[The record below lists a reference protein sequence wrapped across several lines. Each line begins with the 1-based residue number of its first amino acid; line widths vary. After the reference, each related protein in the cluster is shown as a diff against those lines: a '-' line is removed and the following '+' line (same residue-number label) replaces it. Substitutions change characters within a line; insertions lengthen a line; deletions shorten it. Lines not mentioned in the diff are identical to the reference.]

1 MFSYKISVNNKG
13 QEKIIELILYSLIDF
28 YEQIETQFKGS
39 IETEISSYIE
49 TNKDRLNEVIDGELK
64 LMI

>member
-13 QEKIIELILYSLIDF
+13 EEKVIELSLYSLIDF

-49 TNKDRLNEVIDGELK
+49 TNKDRLKEVIDGELK